1 MLCRCVCLPLPPP
14 VDPHFLLTSSTPS
27 LPRLNLAP
35 DGSPLTYRTAKAG
48 PDAAHWLQAEI
59 EELDR
64 LIDSDTIL
72 PIHYADQPADRRSDT
87 TYYNPQTKQK
97 RDAKGHITYNIRGN
111 AGGDKINYRSPTS
124 ALKADML
131 VVKLLLHSV
140 ISDNANWMTIDIKD
154 Y

>member
-1 MLCRCVCLPLPPP
+1 MGEKALKMSGESVG
-14 VDPHFLLTSSTPS
+14 
-27 LPRLNLAP
+27 RLE
-35 DGSPLTYRTAKAG
+35 GVR
-48 PDAAHWLQAEI
+48 
-59 EELDR
+59 
-64 LIDSDTIL
+64 
-72 PIHYADQPADRRSDT
+72 ADRRSDT

-124 ALKADML
+124 ALKADMP